1 MKKLLP
7 CLLLVCLCLTGCATL
22 SLPLE
27 KETATLVPG
36 TNPALPE
43 AQAPASLAV
52 KETAVLYFRYMDE
65 PYLAPETRQVTH
77 SPSKPFELSLLTELI
92 SGPGSHSSDLTALF
106 PPGTR
111 VLSTV
116 SRGRTLFVTLSR
128 EIMDG
133 YPNDASASVA
143 EQKLRRRLCMQSLVA
158 TVTENCE
165 VDQVQILVEQE
176 ESGGA
181 SLRLQARYFLEDDD
195 ASELVGPMT
204 REEALLL
211 SPLNTAR
218 VMLSLW
224 QSRDWQRLYRYIA
237 RRDPATGTERISY
250 RDFVTAMENMPMLTD
265 FSVEGGGVNDSRATL
280 TLSATVLEG
289 GRELKQEGRVVRLC
303 REDGLWRATVTMLT
317 GWMEE

>member
-133 YPNDASASVA
+133 Y
-143 EQKLRRRLCMQSLVA
+143 
-158 TVTENCE
+158 
-165 VDQVQILVEQE
+165 
-176 ESGGA
+176 
-181 SLRLQARYFLEDDD
+181 
-195 ASELVGPMT
+195 
-204 REEALLL
+204 
-211 SPLNTAR
+211 
-218 VMLSLW
+218 LSL
-224 QSRDWQRLYRYIA
+224 IH
-237 RRDPATGTERISY
+237 I
-250 RDFVTAMENMPMLTD
+250 
-265 FSVEGGGVNDSRATL
+265 
-280 TLSATVLEG
+280 
-289 GRELKQEGRVVRLC
+289 
-303 REDGLWRATVTMLT
+303 
-317 GWMEE
+317 

>member
-22 SLPLE
+22 SMPLE
-27 KETATLVPG
+27 RETATLVPG

-65 PYLAPETRQVTH
+65 PYLASETRQVTH

-133 YPNDASASVA
+133 YPDDAGIPDS

-181 SLRLQARYFLEDDD
+181 SLRLQARYFLEDAE

-204 REEALLL
+204 RDESLLL

-250 RDFVTAMENMPMLTD
+250 REFVTAMENLPMLAD

-280 TLSATVLEG
+280 TLSASVLEE
-289 GRELKQEGRVVRLC
+289 GRELQQEGRVLRLC